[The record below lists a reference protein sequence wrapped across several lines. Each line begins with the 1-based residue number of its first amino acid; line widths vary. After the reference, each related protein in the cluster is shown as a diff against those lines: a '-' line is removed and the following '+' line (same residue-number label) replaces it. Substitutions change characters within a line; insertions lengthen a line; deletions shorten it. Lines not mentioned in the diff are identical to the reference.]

1 MIMPS
6 IFEDLSYTPSL
17 DLELRIDFALRDD
30 KVLKAIEVYKTNGGK
45 TGDAKIDDVRVMD
58 IIVAWDAERGG
69 DIKRSGLNE
78 ARVLRLVN
86 ARLRKHCLWARS
98 AFQKKVRHE

>member
-30 KVLKAIEVYKTNGGK
+30 KVLKAIER
-45 TGDAKIDDVRVMD
+45 IP
-58 IIVAWDAERGG
+58 
-69 DIKRSGLNE
+69 
-78 ARVLRLVN
+78 
-86 ARLRKHCLWARS
+86 
-98 AFQKKVRHE
+98 KKGAP